1 MKRYLASIIACCAV
15 LSPLSSADEVRI
27 GDAATFEQ
35 PKAWKSVQP
44 KMRMIAA
51 EFQAPQDAAA
61 DDAARVTIMQASG
74 SIDDNINRWV
84 GQFENAKRED
94 AKVEEIE
101 IEGASV
107 HVVELTGDFK
117 NSMGPFN
124 PQPAQILKNHAML
137 AAIVDTQKG
146 GKIFIK
152 MTGPQKTVA
161 DQRDA
166 FHEMVKS
173 AKISN

>member
-1 MKRYLASIIACCAV
+1 MKRLLALTVACLIT
-15 LSPLSSADEVRI
+15 LSPLTHAEEIQV
-27 GDAATFEQ
+27 GEAATFQQ
-35 PKAWKSVQP
+35 PKDWKSVQP

-51 EFQAPQDAAA
+51 EFQAPQEAKA
-61 DDAARVTIMQASG
+61 DEAARVTFMQASG

-94 AKVEEIE
+94 AKVEEVKID
-101 IEGASV
+101 GATV
-107 HVVELTGDFK
+107 HMVELTGDFK

-124 PQPAQILKNHAML
+124 PQPAQVLKNHTML

-161 DQRDA
+161 DQKDA
-166 FHEMVKS
+166 FREMVKS